1 MKKKEQ
7 QHEILGMPMS
17 TAERKLRKAIIFEL
31 SRELGKNRCVFC
43 GALISDPDDLS
54 MIHVE
59 DWRNDPAKFFDLT
72 NVAFSHTTCKAS
84 QGKRQGEE
92 KMKVEVIVETT
103 QGQRLNGAFH
113 NGHLYVA
120 GEPNQS
126 YQIRLKNRTSGRVE
140 CILTVDGKNVLSGK
154 LGSWD
159 DSSIVLKPYQGVII
173 KGWQTSPTS
182 AATFVFG
189 AKETSYATLTGDG
202 SNVGVIGLAVWEEA
216 PVLKTVINTPY
227 RRGNSA
233 YNPVYGCTVDFYV
246 DYSRPF
252 LGGNGPYVPSNSA
265 NAQEIADCGLPRST
279 KVKQEL
285 GTQYGDTTQSVLT
298 ETTFKRL
305 SLNPVEVKEI
315 FYDSTRALREAGI
328 LKDPPQGPK
337 AFPLVQGFC
346 PPPPNDP

>member
-17 TAERKLRKAIIFEL
+17 TAERKLRKSIIFEL

-43 GALISDPDDLS
+43 GDLISDPDDLS

-120 GEPNQS
+120 GEPNQA
-126 YQIRLKNRTSGRVE
+126 YQIRLKNRTAGRVE

-159 DSSIVLKPYQGVII
+159 DSSIVLKPYQGVVI
-173 KGWQTSPTS
+173 KGWQTSQTS

-216 PVLKTVINTPY
+216 PAVKTVVTTPY

-233 YNPVYGCTVDFYV
+233 YNPVYGCTVDPYLRTNYESS
-246 DYSRPF
+246 YSAT
-252 LGGNGPYVPSNSA
+252 V
-265 NAQEIADCGLPRST
+265 QEISDSGLPRST

-285 GTQYGDTTQSVLT
+285 GTQYGTKIESVLT

-315 FYDSTRALREAGI
+315 FYDSTKALREAGI

-346 PPPPNDP
+346 PPTSK